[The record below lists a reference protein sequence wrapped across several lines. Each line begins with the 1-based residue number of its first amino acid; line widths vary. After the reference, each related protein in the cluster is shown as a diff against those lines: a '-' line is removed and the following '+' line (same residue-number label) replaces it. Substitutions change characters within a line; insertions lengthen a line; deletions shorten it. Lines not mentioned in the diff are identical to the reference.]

1 VDDDLARLQGR
12 WRQIAGEAD
21 GVASIGDEYGAV
33 GALVTTFTGTH
44 FVVHHDDGRVVLEG
58 DFEIDLSAHTIDWID
73 SIGPDVGK
81 RLPAIYRLDD
91 DRWRATSLVHHDRG
105 SGVAQLR
112 SVEITEHFLGRGG
125 AMRTVTVVVRTPD

>member
-12 WRQIAGEAD
+12 WRQVAGEAD
-21 GVASIGDEYGAV
+21 GVASTGDEYGAV

-58 DFEIDLSAHTIDWID
+58 DFEIGPDGTIDWID
-73 SIGPDVGK
+73 SIGPDAGK

-91 DRWRATSLVHHDRG
+91 DTFVFVAADGERPRAFTTTVG
-105 SGVAQLR
+105 QVLR
-112 SVEITEHFLGRGG
+112 SF
-125 AMRTVTVVVRTPD
+125 VRA

>member
-1 VDDDLARLQGR
+1 VDDLARLQGR
-12 WRQIAGEAD
+12 WRQVAGEAN

-58 DFEIDLSAHTIDWID
+58 DFEIDPPDAIDWID
-73 SIGPDVGK
+73 SIGPDAGK

-91 DRWRATSLVHHDRG
+91 DTFVFVAADGERPRAFTTTTGQV
-105 SGVAQLR
+105 LR
-112 SVEITEHFLGRGG
+112 SF
-125 AMRTVTVVVRTPD
+125 VRV